1 MHCEFTS
8 LAFVAGRLIPLDK
21 CPGVTLIG
29 VGELSRK
36 TIARAI
42 LDIVRTDA
50 TTATGCLLEWMVDSC
65 CEGLLG

>member
-21 CPGVTLIG
+21 RPGVTLIG

-50 TTATGCLLEWMVDSC
+50 TTATGSL
-65 CEGLLG
+65 